1 MRTFFLSLL
10 RGGLAQAPA
19 LLGLVLLVM
28 LFVLAPVIL
37 ENQRTTQS
45 WRRKLRKRRGS
56 RKHLWL
62 HFCVKQWIA
71 RVDSTRVRPKWR
83 RRIAWA
89 LFALG
94 ERGLT
99 RGDLELAALTY
110 DYALKLVPAESLD
123 ASHNYRVLG
132 ATYFMLGDLEDA
144 RRAFKLAG
152 RMRQLIL
159 ANGGMGSVRLLG
171 PGWLVAIGHV
181 CMIDFYFK
189 MRELGW
195 LPEVCRIFMDQSLD
209 NIPGGLIAL
218 EYGKYGLELAA
229 HMNWPRVYDK
239 AKLNTELAWA
249 QLTKEQQFALRDD
262 FWEYRLPD
270 GEILPYTHGAAIV
283 QQTWEAE
290 GRGPLLKLDEQK
302 KSALRYLLDEMGI
315 PADAWYVCLHVR
327 ETGFHANWNSKY
339 PSARDADIEDYQVA
353 IDAVRERGGW
363 IVRVGDPSMKRLPK
377 MERVYDYA
385 HSHLK
390 SQIGD
395 LVLPAGCRFFLGTN
409 SGYATVP
416 GIYGVPNLLTNWIP
430 VALPLWFGQDVM
442 IPKMFWNKAENRF
455 LSFEELFGSKIG
467 AMQNIL
473 DFPAEIEV
481 RNNSVEEIRAATME
495 MLDRC
500 ENSAVYTPD
509 DDVLQKK
516 YHDLA
521 RKYGS
526 YQGSRV
532 GRDFLR
538 GYRDLLG

>member
-1 MRTFFLSLL
+1 MAIR
-10 RGGLAQAPA
+10 RGFARAPA
-19 LLGLVLLVM
+19 LLGLALLLM

-37 ENQRTTQS
+37 GEQRSIKQVQPNTRS
-45 WRRKLRKRRGS
+45 RRGS
-56 RKHLWL
+56 RRFMWL
-62 HFCVKQWIA
+62 RFCVEQWIK
-71 RVDSTRVRPKWR
+71 RVDFAKIRPQWR
-83 RRIAWA
+83 PCIAWA
-89 LFALG
+89 LFTIG
-94 ERGLT
+94 EWGLT
-99 RGDLELAALTY
+99 KGDLALTACSY
-110 DYALKLVPAESLD
+110 DYALRLIPAESQKVI
-123 ASHNYRVLG
+123 HNYRVLG
-132 ATYFMLGDLEDA
+132 ATYFMLGELNDA
-144 RRAFKLAG
+144 GRAFRLAG
-152 RMRQLIL
+152 RRRYLVL
-159 ANGGMGSVRLLG
+159 TNGGLGSVRLLG

-195 LPEVCRIFMDQSLD
+195 LPEVRRVFLD
-209 NIPGGLIAL
+209 VSTERIPGGLIAL
-218 EYGKYGLELAA
+218 EYRHYGLEFASNTDWA
-229 HMNWPRVYDK
+229 QVYDK
-239 AKLNTELAWA
+239 AKLDDELLWG
-249 QLTKEQQFALRDD
+249 QLTESQQYALKDD

-270 GEILPYTHGAAIV
+270 GKIVPYTHGAAIV
-283 QQTWEAE
+283 QQAWEAE

-302 KSALRYLLDEMGI
+302 KGALGYLLDEMGI

-327 ETGFHANWNSKY
+327 EPGFHAKWNSKY
-339 PSARDADIEDYQVA
+339 PSARDANIDDYQVA
-353 IDAVRERGGW
+353 IDAIRERGGW

-377 MERVYDYA
+377 MDRVYDYA

-395 LVLPAGCRFFLGTN
+395 LVLPVGGRFFLGTN

-442 IPKMFWNKAENRF
+442 IPKMFWNRAENRY
-455 LSFEELFGSKIG
+455 LCFEEMFGSKIG

-473 DFPAEIEV
+473 DFPEEIEV
-481 RNNSVEEIRAATME
+481 RNNTVEEIRAATIE

-500 ENSAVYTPD
+500 ENRAVYTPD
-509 DDVLQKK
+509 DDVLQKQ

-538 GYRDLLG
+538 GHRDLLG

>member
-1 MRTFFLSLL
+1 MWL
-10 RGGLAQAPA
+10 RFCAQ
-19 LLGLVLLVM
+19 
-28 LFVLAPVIL
+28 
-37 ENQRTTQS
+37 
-45 WRRKLRKRRGS
+45 
-56 RKHLWL
+56 
-62 HFCVKQWIA
+62 QWIA

-94 ERGLT
+94 ERGLIK
-99 RGDLELAALTY
+99 GDLELAALTY
-110 DYALKLVPAESLD
+110 EYALQLIPAESHK
-123 ASHNYRVLG
+123 SIHNYRVLG
-132 ATYFMLGDLEDA
+132 ATYFMLGALEDA
-144 RRAFKLAG
+144 HRAFKLAG
-152 RMRQLIL
+152 RRRQLVL
-159 ANGGMGSVRLLG
+159 ANGGMGSVRELG
-171 PGWLVAIGHV
+171 PGWVAAIGHV

-189 MRELGW
+189 MRQLGW
-195 LPEVCRIFMDQSLD
+195 LPEVKRVFLRMPLES
-209 NIPGGLIAL
+209 IPGGLIAR
-218 EYGKYGLELAA
+218 EYEAHGLEFAS
-229 HMNWPRVYDK
+229 NRRWSRVYDM
-239 AKLNTELAWA
+239 AKRDNELAWA
-249 QLTKEQQFALRDD
+249 QLSEDQQYALKDD
-262 FWEYRLPD
+262 FWEYHLPD
-270 GEILPYTHGAAIV
+270 GEILPYTHGAAVV

-290 GRGPLLKLDEQK
+290 GRGPLLRLNEQK
-302 KSALRYLLDEMGI
+302 RSALHYLLDEMGI
-315 PADAWYVCLHVR
+315 PEGAWYVCLHVR
-327 ETGFHANWNSKY
+327 EPGFHANWNSKY
-339 PSARDADIEDYQVA
+339 PSARDADIDDYQVA
-353 IDAVRERGGW
+353 IDAIRERGGW

-377 MERVYDYA
+377 MDRVYDYA
-385 HSHLK
+385 HSQLK

-442 IPKMFWNKAENRF
+442 IPKMFWNKAENRY
-455 LSFEELFGSKIG
+455 LSFEEMFGSKIG

-473 DFPAEIEV
+473 DFPEEIEV
-481 RNNSVEEIRAATME
+481 RNNTGEEIRAATIE

-500 ENSAVYTPD
+500 ENRAVYTPE

-538 GYRDLLG
+538 GYSDLLG

>member
-1 MRTFFLSLL
+1 MRAYVTRAFK
-10 RGGLAQAPA
+10 GALARNPVA
-19 LLGLVLLVM
+19 LGLTLLIS
-28 LFVLAPVIL
+28 LFVAKPVIL
-37 ENQRTTQS
+37 HQQRVKH
-45 WRRKLRKRRGS
+45 RRQKTSKKRGS
-56 RKHLWL
+56 KKLLWL
-62 HFCVKQWIA
+62 RFCVELWIA

-83 RRIAWA
+83 GRIAWA
-89 LFALG
+89 LFSLG

-110 DYALKLVPAESLD
+110 DYALKLVPAESLK

-132 ATYFMLGDLEDA
+132 ATYFMLGELDEA
-144 RRAFKLAG
+144 RRAFRLAG
-152 RMRQLIL
+152 RRRQLAL
-159 ANGGMGSVRLLG
+159 ANGGMGSVRVLG

-181 CMIDFYFK
+181 CTIDFYFK
-189 MRELGW
+189 MRQLGW
-195 LPEVCRIFMDQSLD
+195 LPEVKRVFLNKPFES
-209 NIPGGLIAL
+209 IPGGLIAR
-218 EYGKYGLELAA
+218 EYQAYGLEFASRRR
-229 HMNWPRVYDK
+229 WGRVYDTVK
-239 AKLNTELAWA
+239 QDDELAWA
-249 QLTKEQQFALRDD
+249 QLTEDQQYALKDD

-339 PSARDADIEDYQVA
+339 PSARDANIEDYQVA

-455 LSFEELFGSKIG
+455 LSFEEMFGSKIG

-473 DFPAEIEV
+473 DFPEEIEV
-481 RNNSVEEIRAATME
+481 RNNSVEEIRAATIE
-495 MLDRC
+495 MLERC

-509 DDVLQKK
+509 DDILQKK

-538 GYRDLLG
+538 GYRDLLA